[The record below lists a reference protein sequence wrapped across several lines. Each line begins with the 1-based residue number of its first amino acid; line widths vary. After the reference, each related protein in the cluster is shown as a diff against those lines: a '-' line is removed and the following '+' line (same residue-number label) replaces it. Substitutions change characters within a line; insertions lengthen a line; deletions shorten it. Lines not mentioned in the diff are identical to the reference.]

1 MPLPSVSFWPRHR
14 FLALRLTLLTSTGS
28 VRIPPLQ
35 HQLALPYIDA
45 CTYPHCSHSPR
56 RGFFLVVPETIAPVS
71 GHCRKHI
78 RSHVPAYS
86 RSVRRP
92 KVRTWV
98 LSAHGDLPLQ
108 SNPCRIVN
116 PEARA
121 IPRAFSSGTCP
132 VGGMDEE
139 QLSTSAMMTDEDT
152 RADLTAGNAI
162 DFLRLVHN
170 LKVRSRTPTR
180 YKRISLPG
188 VSHTRVTNV
197 I

>member
-1 MPLPSVSFWPRHR
+1 MPLPSASFWPRHR

-28 VRIPPLQ
+28 GRIPPLQ
-35 HQLALPYIDA
+35 HKLAFPRIDA
-45 CTYPHCSHSPR
+45 CAYPHYSHSPL
-56 RGFFLVVPETIAPVS
+56 RGFFLVVPETTAPVS
-71 GHCRKHI
+71 GHCQKHI
-78 RSHVPAYS
+78 RSHVPVHS
-86 RSVRRP
+86 QSVRRS
-92 KVRTWV
+92 KVCV
-98 LSAHGDLPLQ
+98 LSAHDHLPLQ
-108 SNPCRIVN
+108 SNPSNIVN

-121 IPRAFSSGTCP
+121 IPRAFSSDTCP
-132 VGGMDEE
+132 VGGTDEE
-139 QLSTSAMMTDEDT
+139 KLSTSAMTTDEDT

-180 YKRISLPG
+180 YKRILLPG